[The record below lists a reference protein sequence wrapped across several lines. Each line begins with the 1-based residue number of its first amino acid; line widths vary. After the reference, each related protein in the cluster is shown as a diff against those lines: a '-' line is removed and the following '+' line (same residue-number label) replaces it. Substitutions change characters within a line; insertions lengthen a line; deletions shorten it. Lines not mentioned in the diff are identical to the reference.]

1 MYLPS
6 FLKRTILQ
14 TVQRFGY
21 ALIPDD
27 YRSTDA
33 AFEDTESTFRQLY
46 ERVKP
51 YTMTSI
57 EALYAMHNAT
67 DYVVRAGIPGDIVEC
82 GVWRGGSMMMA
93 ALTLL
98 VLGDTDRRL
107 VCFDT
112 FAGHPRP
119 DPKRDGKLY
128 YQEWSRQK
136 INEQS
141 SRWANVSVEEV
152 ARNIESTGYPTDKI
166 RLVKGTV
173 EETLVDNLPH
183 KVAILR
189 LDTDWYESTA
199 HELRHLYPVLTN
211 KGVLI
216 IDDYG
221 AMAGARRAVDEYIR
235 ENGISLLLHRIDFSA
250 RMAVKP

>member
-14 TVQRFGY
+14 TVLRFGY
-21 ALIPDD
+21 VLIPDD

-33 AFEDTESTFRQLY
+33 AFEDTKSTFRQLY

-57 EALYAMHNAT
+57 DALYAMHNAT
-67 DYVVRAGIPGDIVEC
+67 EYVVKAGIPGDIVEC

-98 VLGDTDRRL
+98 GLGDTGRRL
-107 VCFDT
+107 ICFDT

-141 SRWANVSVEEV
+141 SRWANVSMEEV
-152 ARNIESTGYPTDKI
+152 LQNIESTGYPMDRIT
-166 RLVKGTV
+166 LVKGTV
-173 EETLVDNLPH
+173 EKTLAHNLPREI
-183 KVAILR
+183 AILR

-199 HELRHLYPVLTN
+199 LELRHLYPILTN

-221 AMAGARRAVDEYIR
+221 VMAGARRAVDEYIR
-235 ENGISLLLHRIDFSA
+235 ENEISLLLHRIDFSA
-250 RMAVKP
+250 RIAVKP